1 MLLFEMCP
9 YGCSE
14 AISSGAQ
21 ILTGMARARRI
32 IASSAS
38 SVLLAGEGAWGQK
51 HCHKCAVG
59 ALAEFYKCHYG
70 HVRGVLV
77 AADQ

>member
-1 MLLFEMCP
+1 MAA
-9 YGCSE
+9 SE

-21 ILTGMARARRI
+21 ILTGMARASRI

-38 SVLLAGEGAWGQK
+38 GVLLAGWKGAWGQK